1 MISRIWNVVLTL
13 LLIVAASL
21 AIAFAGVRL
30 VGLTPFAVLSGS
42 MEPQYPVGSLI
53 YVKDADPATV
63 QVGQAITFE
72 DGADRLVTHQVYD
85 IDSEQRLFYTQGIAN
100 VNDSGEI
107 MHDAAPA
114 SWDALVGVPVAC
126 IPYLGYV
133 NDWITHAPGIYVMVA
148 LVAVIMAVSIA
159 MELHRMSVEKRRAVE
174 LERYRQDMQ
183 RRSGA
188 YAGCAQGRNPAAP
201 HAAHAVPNYAPNPG
215 ARGVPYGAASQNA
228 YGAQPYGVASPAGVT
243 TARPRPRFLAR
254 RRARRCPLWS
264 PWRRGAP
271 CAAGRLPRRARH
283 GCAAFPV
290 RPTLRPAIRGRVCA
304 RRSRCQQACGA
315 CASRKRRAPI
325 RPTTIN
331 LQGLSGFLTK
341 RHPSNAMLTKGCLY
355 KQQGKERTW
364 TPRKT
369 RERKGRR

>member
-13 LLIVAASL
+13 LLIVAAAL

-100 VNDSGEI
+100 VNSAGEI
-107 MHDAAPA
+107 SHDAAPA

-188 YAGCAQGRNPAAP
+188 CAGYAQGRNPAISY
-201 HAAHAVPNYAPNPG
+201 AAHAVPSRGANPG
-215 ARGVPYGAASQNA
+215 AQGAPYGAASQNA
-228 YGAQPYGVASPAGVT
+228 YGAQPYGVANPAGVT
-243 TARPRPRFLAR
+243 TAYDPACVFAPDAMPGAAPYGVPGVAAPPAQRAGSYDGRGMAAQPFPYDQCFDRRSADAYAPVVPVVGKHAAHARPESDAR
-254 RRARRCPLWS
+254 RP
-264 PWRRGAP
+264 
-271 CAAGRLPRRARH
+271 
-283 GCAAFPV
+283 
-290 RPTLRPAIRGRVCA
+290 
-304 RRSRCQQACGA
+304 
-315 CASRKRRAPI
+315 
-325 RPTTIN
+325 
-331 LQGLSGFLTK
+331 
-341 RHPSNAMLTKGCLY
+341 
-355 KQQGKERTW
+355 
-364 TPRKT
+364 
-369 RERKGRR
+369 GRRR